1 MSAEEKARQLEHLFL
16 SYHPLLVRMAFR
28 YLRDID
34 EAEEAVQEVFVN
46 VWNRRATLTLDDSL
60 KSYLIRSVR
69 NRSLNL
75 LERRKESQSIPEHLS
90 APAGDWLQEANAEQ
104 RAQLTRIYQAIDQL
118 PPKCREIFLLS
129 REEGL
134 EYQEIADFLGVS
146 VKTVET
152 QIGIA
157 LRKLRKAV
165 QKKS

>member
-1 MSAEEKARQLEHLFL
+1 MSAEEKARQLEQLFL

-28 YLRDID
+28 YLRDMD

-46 VWNRRATLTLDDSL
+46 VWHRRASLTLDDSL
-60 KSYLIRSVR
+60 RSYLIRSVR

-75 LERRKESQSIPEHLS
+75 LERRKDSQNIPDHL
-90 APAGDWLQEANAEQ
+90 AGPEGDWLGESTAEQ
-104 RAQLTRIYQAIDQL
+104 RARLARIYQAIDQL
-118 PPKCREIFLLS
+118 PSKCREIFLLS

-134 EYQEIADFLGVS
+134 EYQEIAEFLGVS